1 MSTNFTKQLEH
12 PKPVEG
18 VFFQLMTFPTGR
30 KRFLRVSRGAERLL
44 GHTEAE
50 FMGEPDKFY
59 QRIYPEDLEVFT
71 AKELESQTTICMFDF
86 NFRYVLPE
94 NNIIWLN
101 IKSIPF
107 KTDGGDYIW
116 TGLFS
121 DINDIKLQESN
132 LVKINHELAVLN
144 AINDV
149 ILSCNESD
157 KLLSLVCETL
167 VSKGGYKLAW
177 MTNLSSIN
185 VQESTIEPI
194 VSAGEIDYI
203 KEISISF
210 SDSGQTS
217 KGPTVSALLN
227 KQTIITNNVQRSD
240 IFVPWRDTA
249 VNYGMNSTIAIPFSV
264 NSVPYVLNVY
274 ATQVDAF
281 NDHEKDILER
291 VCNNL
296 AQAITRINE
305 EAQRKEYYALLQERV
320 RELSVLS
327 EVSNVLRSENSIDS
341 ALSKIA
347 FFIADGMFDI
357 EDTSVVFNYNGKEIG
372 SKDPFQMDKMYE
384 KDITLHGKGCLSLI
398 VYLQSS
404 EYKKSGLVN
413 EKIVVLNS
421 ILKKIQ
427 LYIDNHLTL
436 YHLNYSQSNLRSVFE
451 NTDVGYL
458 LLNLNGDIITFN
470 RQVSRELY
478 KLFNLKIAEGMNLA
492 EDVLKFRAATFIS
505 HFLSA
510 KINLKSSEYESYYEY
525 KGKPKFFVVSVFPVL
540 SDAKECL
547 SVCLTLK
554 DVTKSKLAEMESKQ
568 ITNDLIIRNRDLE
581 QFSFMISHNLRAPVV
596 NLAGLTQQ
604 LKDNLPEEEKEFV
617 IDSILSS
624 TSRIEGVIDDI
635 NKILTVNKRA
645 EDSKTKINMV
655 HLLDQLQSYFIEV
668 NKGQSPVF
676 QVDVKEVEHL
686 DSNKAYIESVF
697 YNLISNAVKFAKPES
712 PANISIWT
720 VRRKDKVMIHFKDDG
735 IGIDLEK
742 HQHNVFKLYNRFHN
756 HVEGKGMGL
765 YMTKTQ
771 IRLLGGDI
779 EVRSSPNKG
788 TEFIITLPVG

>member
-1 MSTNFTKQLEH
+1 MNTNIIKQLEH

-30 KRFLRVSRGAERLL
+30 KRFLRVSRGAEHLL

-50 FMGEPDKFY
+50 FMGDPGRFY
-59 QRIYPEDLEVFT
+59 HRIYPEDLEVFT

-86 NFRYVLPE
+86 NFRYVLPD
-94 NNIIWLN
+94 NKIIWLN

-157 KLLSLVCETL
+157 KLLRAVCETL
-167 VSKGGYKLAW
+167 ISKGGYKLAW
-177 MTNLSSIN
+177 MTNMSSIN
-185 VQESTIEPI
+185 VQESKIEPI
-194 VSAGEIDYI
+194 VSAGEIEYI
-203 KEISISF
+203 KEISIFF
-210 SDSGQTS
+210 SDSGQSS

-227 KQTIITNNVQRSD
+227 KQTVITNNVQRSD
-240 IFVPWRDTA
+240 TFVPWRDTA
-249 VNYGMNSTIAIPFSV
+249 VKYGMNSNIAIPFFV
-264 NSVPYVLNVY
+264 NSEPYVLNVY
-274 ATQVDAF
+274 ASQVDAF

-320 RELSVLS
+320 KELSVLA
-327 EVSNVLRSENSIDS
+327 EVSNVLRSEKSIES

-347 FFIADGMFDI
+347 FSIADGMFDI
-357 EDTSVVFNYNGKEIG
+357 EDTSVVFNYNGKKIYSE
-372 SKDPFQMDKMYE
+372 DPFQMDIIYE
-384 KDITLHGKGCLSLI
+384 KDITLYGRGHLSLI
-398 VYLQSS
+398 IYSQSQ
-404 EYKKSGLVN
+404 EYKKLGLIN
-413 EKIVVLNS
+413 EKVLVLNS

-458 LLNLNGDIITFN
+458 LLNLNGNIITFN

-492 EDVLKFRAATFIS
+492 EDVLKLRAATFIS

-525 KGKPKFFVVSVFPVL
+525 KGKSKFFLVSVFPVL
-540 SDAKECL
+540 SDTKECL

-554 DVTKSKLAEMESKQ
+554 DVTKSKLAEMESKR

-655 HLLDQLQSYFIEV
+655 HLLDQLQSYFIEA
-668 NKGQSPVF
+668 NKGNSPEF
-676 QVDVKEVEHL
+676 HVDVKDVEHL

-735 IGIDLEK
+735 IGIDLAK